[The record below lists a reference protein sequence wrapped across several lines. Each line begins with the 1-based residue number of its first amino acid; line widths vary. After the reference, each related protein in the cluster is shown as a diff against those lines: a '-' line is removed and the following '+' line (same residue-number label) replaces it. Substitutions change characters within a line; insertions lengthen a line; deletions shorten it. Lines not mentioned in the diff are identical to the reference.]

1 MCLLIRT
8 GQQTKMG
15 TLPGPV
21 QVAPRCR
28 HIQPQEGV
36 EPDWRGSS
44 VYRRPSKFS
53 EVQVNDDFNPNLKTP
68 L

>member
-8 GQQTKMG
+8 GQQNKTG

-28 HIQPQEGV
+28 HIQPQEGE
-36 EPDWRGSS
+36 EPDWGEG
-44 VYRRPSKFS
+44 VYRRPCKFS
-53 EVQVNDDFNPNLKTP
+53 EVQVNHDFNPNLKTP